1 MDKIISANNNDFYK
15 ADENPRNILNN
26 VSHLG
31 AVPINQ
37 HYVFFKNGGASIM
50 QNEKKITP
58 EIKLALEKERNS
70 RKKNRLGPGSIRP
83 IGFTERQM
91 TDLYYNSYGL
101 DINIVSRPYTVD
113 PFMIA
118 LVFGGYT
125 SLIGLLASIGIALS
139 LQVSVD
145 EIFSSSIIAKV
156 PRMGVAD
163 YYSYEKKLSKDKNIS
178 EIVSRLFPQVSED
191 ELNKLFKTELVNLSS
206 REEFKKNIGN
216 GKYDTM
222 LSKYHFNGGSGFKSS
237 SFSGVTQQNIVKFI
251 ENLKSNFNKK
261 KEPLNVLFQEL
272 YAGSGGGLT
281 NFFKEE
287 EAILD
292 EFKVQKNSILKPISV
307 HIDFSDYTTL
317 VMSSVQKG
325 YPNPA
330 KEKSIFGPYI
340 CRSKK
345 AFLYYPKIIV
355 QNKTM
360 STLSDMQNGIS
371 HIGALDFFG
380 VPTEAYNIAFP
391 SNAGDMELILRMAS
405 FNILPTLF
413 GGVKF
418 MSKDSKLDLSGF
430 PEDMKKYDSHI
441 SIQGKLIC

>member
-83 IGFTERQM
+83 IGFTEKQM
-91 TDLYYNSYGL
+91 ADLYYNSYGL

-113 PFMIA
+113 PLMIA

-145 EIFSSSIIAKV
+145 EIFSSVVIAKV
-156 PRMGVAD
+156 PRIGVAD
-163 YYSYEKKLSKDKNIS
+163 YYSYEKKLSEKANIS
-178 EIVSRLFPQVSED
+178 EIVSRLFPQVSSG
-191 ELNKLFKTELVNLSS
+191 ELAKLMKTELVNLSS
-206 REEFKKNIGN
+206 REEFKKNVGN
-216 GKYDTM
+216 GKYDTI

-272 YAGSGGGLT
+272 YASSGGSLE

-360 STLSDMQNGIS
+360 STLSDITNGVS
-371 HIGALDFFG
+371 HVGALDFFG

-391 SNAGDMELILRMAS
+391 SNAGDMELILRLAS

-430 PEDMKKYDSHI
+430 PKDMDKYDSHI

>member
-83 IGFTERQM
+83 IGFTEKQM
-91 TDLYYNSYGL
+91 ADLYYNSYGL

-113 PFMIA
+113 PLMIA

-145 EIFSSSIIAKV
+145 EIFSSVVIAKV
-156 PRMGVAD
+156 PRIGVAD
-163 YYSYEKKLSKDKNIS
+163 YYSYEKKLSEKANIS
-178 EIVSRLFPQVSED
+178 EIVSRLFPQVSSG
-191 ELNKLFKTELVNLSS
+191 ELAKLMKTELVNLSS
-206 REEFKKNIGN
+206 REEFKKNVGN
-216 GKYDTM
+216 GKYDTI

-261 KEPLNVLFQEL
+261 KDPLSKIFQEL
-272 YAGSGGGLT
+272 YASSGGSLE

-360 STLSDMQNGIS
+360 STLSDITNGVS
-371 HIGALDFFG
+371 HVGALDFFG

-391 SNAGDMELILRMAS
+391 SNAGDMELILRLAS

-430 PEDMKKYDSHI
+430 PKDMDKYDSHI

>member
-83 IGFTERQM
+83 IGFTEKQM
-91 TDLYYNSYGL
+91 ADLYYNSYGL

-113 PFMIA
+113 PLMIA

-125 SLIGLLASIGIALS
+125 SLIGLLTSIGIALS

-145 EIFSSSIIAKV
+145 EIFSSVIIAKV
-156 PRMGVAD
+156 PRIGVAD
-163 YYSYEKKLSKDKNIS
+163 YYSYEKKLSEKANIS
-178 EIVSRLFPQVSED
+178 EIVSRLFPQVSSG
-191 ELNKLFKTELVNLSS
+191 ELAKLMKTELVNLSS
-206 REEFKKNIGN
+206 REEFKKNTGN
-216 GKYDTM
+216 GKYDTI

-261 KEPLNVLFQEL
+261 KDPLSKIFKEL
-272 YAGSGGGLT
+272 YASSGGSLE

-360 STLSDMQNGIS
+360 STLSDITNGVS
-371 HIGALDFFG
+371 HVGALDFFG

-430 PEDMKKYDSHI
+430 PKDMDKYDSHI